1 MNIKGQLCSSGRGK
15 VFPTEVNKRQVNE
28 DGIRIVYT
36 LNNGK
41 TNKWAILMDGASGLG
56 KNNTI
61 QENKTSAEWYVD
73 FMLDRLETEI
83 RKTHTENMKV
93 IVKKCI
99 REAKVAIDSFQK
111 ENNLKLE
118 EYEIPSA
125 SLAILKDNGINTE
138 IYLLGDTV
146 TLVKYRQ
153 TGKVEL
159 VKNPN
164 QEAVCSNDKGVL
176 KRAQEISKEKN
187 ISIKDTRQVPEI
199 IKALQINRTKK
210 NCECDGGYW
219 IAGTDEKAVEH
230 GVTVELDN
238 SQIDGVILASDGLD
252 YAILGLDEN
261 QVYKIIQD
269 KGLDYLLERI
279 RETQEKDVDYNKYP
293 RFKMSDDASGIFLEN
308 DIV

>member
-1 MNIKGQLCSSGRGK
+1 MNIKSQICSSGKCK
-15 VFPTEVNKRQVNE
+15 VFSNGINERYINE
-28 DGIRIVYT
+28 DGIKIVFDIRDE
-36 LNNGK
+36 K
-41 TNKWAILMDGASGLG
+41 TNKYAILMDGATGLG

-61 QENKTSAEWYVD
+61 QENKTSAEWYVE
-73 FMLDRLETEI
+73 FMLDKLETEI
-83 RKTHTENMKV
+83 HKTPTQNIET

-99 REAKVAIDSFQK
+99 REAKVVIDNFQK
-111 ENNLKLE
+111 ENNIKLE

-125 SLAILKDNGINTE
+125 SLAILKDDGVKTKIF
-138 IYLLGDTV
+138 LLGDTV

-153 TGKVEL
+153 TGIVEV

-164 QEAVCSNDKGVL
+164 QEALSINDKSVL
-176 KRAQEISKEKN
+176 KRAKEISKERN
-187 ISIKDTRQVPEI
+187 ISVKDTMQDQEI
-199 IKALQINRTKK
+199 IRALQINRAKK

-219 IAGTDEKAVEH
+219 TSGTDEKAVEH
-230 GVTVELDN
+230 GVMIDLDN

-269 KGLDYLLERI
+269 KGFNYLLEEI
-279 RETQEKDVDYNKYP
+279 RKTQEEDKGYDKYP

>member
-1 MNIKGQLCSSGRGK
+1 MNIKSQICSSGKCK
-15 VFPTEVNKRQVNE
+15 VFSNGINERYINE
-28 DGIRIVYT
+28 DGIRIIYDM
-36 LNNGK
+36 K
-41 TNKWAILMDGASGLG
+41 NKIPNKYVILMDGASGLG

-61 QENKTSAEWYVD
+61 QENKTSAEWYVE
-73 FMLDRLETEI
+73 FMLDKLEMEI
-83 RKTHTENMKV
+83 YKTPTQNIKT
-93 IVKKCI
+93 IVKRCI
-99 REAKVAIDSFQK
+99 EEAKIVIDNFQK
-111 ENNLKLE
+111 ESNIKLE

-125 SLAILKDNGINTE
+125 SLAILKDDGVSTE

-153 TGKVEL
+153 TGIVEL

-164 QEAVCSNDKGVL
+164 QETVYNNDKAVL

-199 IKALQINRTKK
+199 IEALQINRAKK

-230 GVTVELDN
+230 GVTIELDN

-252 YAILGLDEN
+252 YAMLGLDEN

-269 KGLDYLLERI
+269 KGFNYLLEEI
-279 RETQEKDVDYNKYP
+279 RKTQENDKDYNKYP